1 MTEKPFAEMSA
12 DERLE
17 FSQGVRHD
25 VVNCLITNSEG
36 KRAIDYDKD
45 RLYLL
50 SEFLKGSEKVEL
62 TKKRMDVDTAI
73 SENDRKA
80 AEILEAVI
88 SRQGAVDRNQ
98 PAPRR
103 DIHADASKLPRFE
116 LTNGETSGVGDTVD
130 LAAITAEGRKFY
142 KGEDDPE
149 LLNGDI

>member
-25 VVNCLITNSEG
+25 VVNCLITNEEG
-36 KRAIDYDKD
+36 KRKIEYDKD
-45 RLYLL
+45 KLYLL

-80 AEILEAVI
+80 AEILEAVVA
-88 SRQGAVDRNQ
+88 RQSGIDRNQ

-103 DIHADASKLPRFE
+103 DIMPDVSKLPKFE
-116 LTNGETSGVGDTVD
+116 LTDGETSGVGDTVD
-130 LAAITAEGRKFY
+130 LEAITAEGRKFY
-142 KGEDDPE
+142 KGEDSPE